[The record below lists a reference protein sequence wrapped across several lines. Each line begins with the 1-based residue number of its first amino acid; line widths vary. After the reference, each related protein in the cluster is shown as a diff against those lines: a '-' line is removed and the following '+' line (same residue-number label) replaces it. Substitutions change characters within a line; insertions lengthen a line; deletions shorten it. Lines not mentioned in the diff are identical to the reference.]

1 MYKLKKHSALLCLL
15 THWELHCKLGNVLTF
30 ISVWAAHF
38 VIGSAVLILC
48 LCDPYYMQ
56 IGSLEVNNVL
66 QEK

>member
-1 MYKLKKHSALLCLL
+1 MSLLLFQS
-15 THWELHCKLGNVLTF
+15 ELHILLLVQ
-30 ISVWAAHF
+30 
-38 VIGSAVLILC
+38 AVLILC